1 MIEILARQLS
11 TTKNS
16 IVRDAT
22 MLGGA
27 RMVLPAGLLACA
39 TALGLFVE
47 AGSHSA
53 QAYYREGVSEASWT
67 STAVRLAP
75 AAVYWDEP
83 AYPSPVVRSIR
94 EEVAAL
100 DTSQTAERDEPGL
113 PTQVEADL
121 GAGDKLGQV
130 DTELAEGVSAQAVA
144 ALGLD
149 VPKRAPTEADPQEE
163 LNCLALNIYFEAR
176 NEPRKGQSAVAHVVM
191 NRVADSRFPDT
202 ACKVVRQGGERVRHR
217 CQFSWW
223 CDGRSDR
230 PRNRRVW
237 ERAQAM
243 AQDVYWGRSEDPT
256 QGALWYHADYVMP
269 YWGRVFERGPKIG
282 RHIFYLGHKE
292 RVRVAANQKA
302 E

>member
-1 MIEILARQLS
+1 MIETLAKQLS
-11 TTKNS
+11 TTKSS

-22 MLGGA
+22 TLDGA
-27 RMVLPAGLLACA
+27 RMVLPAGLLACV
-39 TALGLFVE
+39 TAVGLFVE

-53 QAYYREGVSEASWT
+53 QAYYQEGISEISAT
-67 STAVRLAP
+67 VVRLAP

-94 EEVAAL
+94 EEVAEL
-100 DTSQTAERDEPGL
+100 DGGQTAQPDEPGL
-113 PTQVEADL
+113 PGQVEAAL
-121 GAGDKLGQV
+121 GAGSKLGEI
-130 DTELAEGVSAQAVA
+130 DGEPGEGVVKAAVA

-149 VPKRAPTEADPQEE
+149 MPKRTPTDGDLQEE
-163 LNCLALNIYFEAR
+163 LHCLALNIYFEAR
-176 NEPRKGQSAVAHVVM
+176 NEPHEGQYAVAHVVM

-202 ACKVVRQGGERVRHR
+202 ACKVIRQGGERVRHR

-223 CDGRSDR
+223 CDGLSDR
-230 PRNRRVW
+230 PRNGRVW
-237 ERAQAM
+237 ERAQTM

-292 RVRVAANQKA
+292 RVRVAANQEA

>member
-53 QAYYREGVSEASWT
+53 QAYYREGGAEASST
-67 STAVRLAP
+67 GTAVRLAP

-100 DTSQTAERDEPGL
+100 DRDQTSARGEPDQPGQL
-113 PTQVEADL
+113 EAAL
-121 GAGDKLGQV
+121 GAGGKLGQI

-149 VPKRAPTEADPQEE
+149 VPKHAPTEADPQEE
-163 LNCLALNIYFEAR
+163 LHCLALNIYFEAR
-176 NEPRKGQSAVAHVVM
+176 NEPREGQFAVAHVVM
-191 NRVADSRFPDT
+191 NRVADKRFPDT
-202 ACKVVRQGGERVRHR
+202 ACKVIRQGGERVRHR

-223 CDGRSDR
+223 CDGLSDR

-237 ERAQAM
+237 ERAQVM